1 MSSFINLL
9 MAGLLFLVGWDLLPS
24 QSGVAITGNVFYGSK
39 ATFDPARGGVVGTVR
54 SKDIYLEIPA
64 YKKILEEGI
73 DKESAKGAKLL
84 REATNVFLR
93 SIRDSARESRAVL
106 VVEEGGISGYPVRDL
121 TPLIIKNLVA
131 KLKAG

>member
-1 MSSFINLL
+1 MTTIGNLVL
-9 MAGLLFLVGWDLLPS
+9 ALCALLIGIDLLPS
-24 QSGVAITGNVFYGSK
+24 VQITGTVFYGDK
-39 ATFDPARGGVVGTVR
+39 ATFDPERKAVVGTVR

-84 REATNVFLR
+84 REATNVFFR